1 MKRFT
6 LVLVVVALT
15 LGSAWAKSFDVNL
28 SNPSVV
34 AGTELKPGMYRLTV
48 DGTKMTLTNG
58 SRSVRCDVTVETVDQ
73 KFKSSS
79 MRLEEVNGKYHV
91 TEIRLRGTDTK
102 LVLDAP
108 AGAVGGR

>member
-6 LVLVVVALT
+6 LLLVVVALT
-15 LGSAWAKSFDVNL
+15 FGSAWAKSFDVNL

-34 AGTELKPGMYRLTV
+34 AGAELKPGMYRLTL
-48 DGTKMTLTNG
+48 DGTKMTLSNG
-58 SRSVRCDVTVETVDQ
+58 SRSVRCDVKVESTAG
-73 KFKSSS
+73 KHKSSS

-102 LVLDAP
+102 LILTQP
-108 AGAVGGR
+108 AGAAGGR

>member
-28 SNPSVV
+28 SSPSVV

-48 DGTKMTLTNG
+48 DGTKMKLTNG

-102 LVLDAP
+102 LILSAP

>member
-6 LVLVVVALT
+6 LLLAVVALT
-15 LGSAWAKSFDVNL
+15 LGSAWAKSYDLDL
-28 SNPSVV
+28 SRPSIV
-34 AGTELKPGMYRLTV
+34 AGNELKPGMYRVTV
-48 DGTKMTLTNG
+48 EGTKMTLSNG
-58 SRSVRCDVTVETVDQ
+58 SKSVRCDVQVESTPE
-73 KFKSSS
+73 KHNKSS

-102 LVLDAP
+102 LILSAP

>member
-1 MKRFT
+1 MKRLT
-6 LVLVVVALT
+6 LLLVVVALT

-48 DGTKMTLTNG
+48 DGTKMTLSN
-58 SRSVRCDVTVETVDQ
+58 SAKSVRCDVKVESTAE
-73 KFKSSS
+73 KHKSSS
-79 MRLEEVNGKYHV
+79 MRLEEMNGKYHV